1 MKSILIL
8 GGHDH
13 KPNARGE
20 EEMVLST
27 NCANNL
33 LTDDVGSWW
42 FGNHC
47 HCCEPMENALRR
59 VCRDRHRA
67 HLLVV
72 RDR

>member
-47 HCCEPMENALRR
+47 HCCEPHGKRLAESLQGSTPGASFGGP
-59 VCRDRHRA
+59 
-67 HLLVV
+67 
-72 RDR
+72 